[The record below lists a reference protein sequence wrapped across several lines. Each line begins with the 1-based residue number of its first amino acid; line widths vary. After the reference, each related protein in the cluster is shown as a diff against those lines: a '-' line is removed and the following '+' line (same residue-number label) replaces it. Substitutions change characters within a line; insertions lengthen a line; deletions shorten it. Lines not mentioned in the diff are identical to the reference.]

1 MSDLTVLRH
10 LLYCAVLALGSLLP
24 ASAVWSHGSV
34 VDSGEGCVI
43 RMDFYSAHFSIFQ
56 PQTRGHRQYCED
68 LPDISE
74 SVFVLE
80 YLHNSLREVPVD
92 FRIIRNTSELGRFVR
107 WQDIE
112 ALDDLE
118 LLTVF
123 HQRVPP
129 RPDGVLSVM
138 HTFVERGN
146 YVGIVTVPHPNRND
160 LYRAV
165 FPFSVGRPLWQRA
178 DVLLISLLAMLTAAF
193 YISRKKPRNSRRT
206 D

>member
-1 MSDLTVLRH
+1 MSDLTTLRH
-10 LLYCAVLALGSLLP
+10 LLFCALFALGTLLP
-24 ASAVWSHGSV
+24 ATPAWSHGSV

-56 PQTRGHRQYCED
+56 PQTRAHREFCED
-68 LPDISE
+68 LPDVSE

-92 FRIIRNTSELGRFVR
+92 FRIIRNTSGMGRFVR

-112 ALDDLE
+112 ALDNIE

-123 HQRVPP
+123 HQHVPP
-129 RPDGVLSVM
+129 RPDGVLSVV
-138 HTFVERGN
+138 HHFAERGD
-146 YVGIVTVPHPNRND
+146 YVGIVTAPHPNQD
-160 LYRAV
+160 KVYHAV

-178 DVLLISLLAMLTAAF
+178 DVLLVSFCLLLFAVF
-193 YISRKKPRNSRRT
+193 YTTRKKQHKTRRLI
-206 D
+206 

>member
-1 MSDLTVLRH
+1 MSDLTVFRH
-10 LLYCAVLALGSLLP
+10 LFYCAVLALGSLLP
-24 ASAVWSHGSV
+24 TSYSWSHGSV

-56 PQTRGHRQYCED
+56 PQTRGHRQFCED
-68 LPDISE
+68 LPDVSE

-112 ALDDLE
+112 ALDNIE

-123 HQRVPP
+123 HQHVPP

-138 HTFVERGN
+138 HAFVERGN
-146 YVGIVTVPHPNRND
+146 YVGIVTAPHPD
-160 LYRAV
+160 QDTLYHAV

-178 DVLLISLLAMLTAAF
+178 DVLLLSLFAVLAAAF
-193 YISRKKPRNSRRT
+193 YTARKKRRPM
-206 D
+206 